1 MENKNACL
9 QFCSLLGSFC
19 WPGLGIWIAGL
30 STLLP
35 PWYLMFCGR
44 AKGRNIIGR
53 RSFDVIVNASA
64 RPPRLAGLPTV
75 GTCNY
80 RYTGI

>member
-1 MENKNACL
+1 MMEKKIEKEWKL
-9 QFCSLLGSFC
+9 
-19 WPGLGIWIAGL
+19 
-30 STLLP
+30 
-35 PWYLMFCGR
+35 
-44 AKGRNIIGR
+44 
-53 RSFDVIVNASA
+53 IVNASA

>member
-1 MENKNACL
+1 MPGVRGPWRTALPVTYAGGVSGEEGYVL
-9 QFCSLLGSFC
+9 YIRFRVLGLMGFGVYLLEVSREEG
-19 WPGLGIWIAGL
+19 
-30 STLLP
+30 
-35 PWYLMFCGR
+35 
-44 AKGRNIIGR
+44 NIL
-53 RSFDVIVNASA
+53 IVNASA

>member
-1 MENKNACL
+1 MEFRVQLNMGTPV
-9 QFCSLLGSFC
+9 LLKMQMGTAALFK
-19 WPGLGIWIAGL
+19 
-30 STLLP
+30 LLVRTAV
-35 PWYLMFCGR
+35 L
-44 AKGRNIIGR
+44 
-53 RSFDVIVNASA
+53 IVNASA